1 MESRNTFMLFASN
14 VLKVKTLNVFG
25 ANQHGKFYFL
35 WKISYK
41 TTFTDLKFSGVEVN
55 FS

>member
-35 WKISYK
+35 WKNKLIK
-41 TTFTDLKFSGVEVN
+41 
-55 FS
+55 